1 MPDEPAGA
9 PSYEDLAGLVK
20 AQAAEIERLKARVDE
35 LERRL
40 GENSGNSGKPSSR
53 DPVAERQRQ
62 AEERAKRSA
71 GQAKRRRG
79 KQRGAGGQTL
89 EMSASPDEI
98 VEHRPGS
105 CRSCG
110 AGLGDAER
118 IGYAARQV
126 VDLPEIK
133 PLVTEHRAVT
143 CRCGCGTETSGAFP
157 DHVRSPV
164 SYGPRVR
171 AVVAY
176 LLARQHIPNRRV
188 AEAMADLFGVE
199 VSTGTVDSIYA
210 EAARRLTGFIAA
222 LVALLRSLPVLHADE
237 TTDRVGTK
245 NCWMHVAS
253 TGLYTLIHASMT
265 RGTKAI
271 EQAGVLIGYHGVVIH
286 DRLALYWKLK
296 AKHGLCA
303 AHLLR
308 DLADV
313 ATVATQTAWAAGLA
327 ALLVEINNTCEDA
340 RRRGHQTVAP
350 ALKRAYAARYD
361 ALVAQGQAANP
372 EPDRPGVPQ
381 RSLKRRSPQRWRTAF
396 AAAPPVD
403 PALHV
408 RPRRRLHEQ
417 PSRTRSAADQASP
430 QDLGLLPQP
439 GRCRALCPPTQLPV
453 HLPAKR
459 ASPPSTPFT
468 RLYEGMPVDAT
479 PTHLNTY
486 AESSTRRV
494 LQKKGST
501 ASFPCGLPGL
511 GRPRPR
517 RVFVGRWIPRSR
529 ARLHRPR
536 PPLQN
541 SACSTG
547 GHPSGAGQR
556 GGNARCRCATP
567 TMVLVRCAR
576 RAIRRSDRNALCQG
590 SRTNGALGERRSC

>member
-1 MPDEPAGA
+1 MYMPDEPAAA
-9 PSYEDLAGLVK
+9 PSYEELAGLVK

-40 GENSGNSGKPSSR
+40 EQNSGNSGKPPSR

-62 AEERAKRSA
+62 AEERAKRSE

-79 KQRGAGGQTL
+79 KQRGARGQTL
-89 EMSASPDEI
+89 EMSASPDQI

-105 CRSCG
+105 CRTCG
-110 AGLGDAER
+110 AGLDDSER
-118 IGYAARQV
+118 IGYTARQV

-133 PLVTEHRAVT
+133 PQVTEHRAVT
-143 CRCGCGTETSGAFP
+143 CRCGCGTETTGAFP

-188 AEAMADLFGVE
+188 GEAMSDLFGVE

-237 TTDRVGTK
+237 TTDRVGTT

-271 EQAGVLIGYHGVVIH
+271 EQAGVLIGYRGVVIH

-327 ALLVEINNTCEDA
+327 ALLVEINNTCDDA
-340 RRRGHQTVAP
+340 RRRRLKTVAP
-350 ALKRAYAARYD
+350 ALKRSFTARYD
-361 ALVAQGQAANP
+361 ALVAQGHTANP
-372 EPDRPGVPQ
+372 EPVGRP
-381 RSLKRRSPQRWRTAF
+381 RNYLERRSHNLATAF
-396 AAAPPVD
+396 DLHRQSILRYMHDLDVAFTNNQAERDLRPTKLHRKISGCFRSQAGAQRFAHLRSYLSTTRKNGITAID
-403 PALHV
+403 AL
-408 RPRRRLHEQ
+408 
-417 PSRTRSAADQASP
+417 
-430 QDLGLLPQP
+430 
-439 GRCRALCPPTQLPV
+439 
-453 HLPAKR
+453 
-459 ASPPSTPFT
+459 T
-468 RLYEGMPVDAT
+468 RLYEGNPWMPPQ
-479 PTHLNTY
+479 PT
-486 AESSTRRV
+486 
-494 LQKKGST
+494 
-501 ASFPCGLPGL
+501 
-511 GRPRPR
+511 
-517 RVFVGRWIPRSR
+517 
-529 ARLHRPR
+529 
-536 PPLQN
+536 
-541 SACSTG
+541 
-547 GHPSGAGQR
+547 
-556 GGNARCRCATP
+556 
-567 TMVLVRCAR
+567 
-576 RAIRRSDRNALCQG
+576 
-590 SRTNGALGERRSC
+590 